1 MSEDLISYRVL
12 RDEEARAAVFD
23 WWARLTGHSTDYAG
37 NQHKRSPATGERA
50 VLRRARS
57 PDDALLTE
65 GFRWLWFGLP
75 SGLRRNSDMAAWASV
90 AVLLAQVRENQPG
103 VELAAAMAREARPG
117 EGKPRVSELRFHQ
130 LQHSEDLYELH
141 RRLRRLLGLLRNDRG
156 NIQANVLSLADNILH
171 WHREQRWG
179 PDLIPDRRLPVRW
192 ATAYFTELARLSRS
206 A

>member
-1 MSEDLISYRVL
+1 MSEETIRYRIL
-12 RDEEARAAVFD
+12 NDDERRAAVFD
-23 WWARLTGHSTDYAG
+23 WWARLTGHATDYAG
-37 NQHKRSPATGERA
+37 NKGKGVPATAERA

-65 GFRWLWFGLP
+65 GFRGLWFGLP
-75 SGLRRNSDMAAWASV
+75 DGLRRNSDMAAWASV
-90 AVLLAQVRENQPG
+90 AALLAEVRENQPG
-103 VELAAAMAREARPG
+103 LELAAAMAREARPG
-117 EGKPRVSELRFHQ
+117 DGKPRVGELRFHQ
-130 LQHSEDLYELH
+130 LQHCEDLYELH

-156 NIQANVLSLADNILH
+156 QVQANVLSLADNVLH

-192 ATAYFTELARLSRS
+192 ATAYFAELARLPRS